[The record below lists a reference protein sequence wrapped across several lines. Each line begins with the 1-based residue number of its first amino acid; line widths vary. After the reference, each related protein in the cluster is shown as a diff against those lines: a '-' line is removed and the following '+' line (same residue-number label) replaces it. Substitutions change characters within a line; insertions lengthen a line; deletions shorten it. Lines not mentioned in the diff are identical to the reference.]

1 MVGTAT
7 EDQETFFSEE
17 LLVVV
22 FFLESESDLLYSPCP
37 GGNGLQLLMCSS
49 YVLCKEFS
57 KNCVELLY
65 CVFECYV
72 TLTHNQMCFK

>member
-7 EDQETFFSEE
+7 ENQETFFSEE

-49 YVLCKEFS
+49 LCAVQRVFKKLCGAPVLCI
-57 KNCVELLY
+57 
-65 CVFECYV
+65 
-72 TLTHNQMCFK
+72 